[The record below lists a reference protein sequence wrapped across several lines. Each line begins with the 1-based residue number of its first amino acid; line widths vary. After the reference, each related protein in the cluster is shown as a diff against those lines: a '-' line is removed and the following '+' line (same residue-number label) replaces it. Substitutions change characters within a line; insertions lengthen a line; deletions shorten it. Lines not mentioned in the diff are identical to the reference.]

1 MLTNRLVHLRS
12 RAIDCRIWRH
22 TGNHSKRSNININIK
37 EETKNMVL
45 YLCLSMRQEHT
56 HTQEREQK
64 AYLTFVIVDQQ
75 HTWAL
80 LSSVMC
86 ANRHSWFEVIMT
98 ESGWWW
104 QAGTERRQTE
114 VLYLSLFW
122 APDRLERRL
131 YQSYFFFVWRLDHLR
146 IGSGGSPPDNDC
158 QWLVPPLRSLRKRC
172 HHVFGTC
179 WAWE

>member
-1 MLTNRLVHLRS
+1 MKVDARLLSHCSNIVPAGRSDAKAMLTNRLVHLRS

-104 QAGTERRQTE
+104 QAGRHVEEANRGP
-114 VLYLSLFW
+114 LFLPLS
-122 APDRLERRL
+122 
-131 YQSYFFFVWRLDHLR
+131 
-146 IGSGGSPPDNDC
+146 G
-158 QWLVPPLRSLRKRC
+158 
-172 HHVFGTC
+172 
-179 WAWE
+179 AW

>member
-1 MLTNRLVHLRS
+1 MKVDARLLSLCSNIVPAGRSDAKAMLTNRLVHLRS

-37 EETKNMVL
+37 EETNNMVL

-80 LSSVMC
+80 FCDVHKQTLLVRGDNDRVRMMMAGRHGEE
-86 ANRHSWFEVIMT
+86 ANR
-98 ESGWWW
+98 GP
-104 QAGTERRQTE
+104 
-114 VLYLSLFW
+114 LF
-122 APDRLERRL
+122 L
-131 YQSYFFFVWRLDHLR
+131 
-146 IGSGGSPPDNDC
+146 
-158 QWLVPPLRSLRKRC
+158 PLL
-172 HHVFGTC
+172 G
-179 WAWE
+179 AW